1 MSFADLSPDVIFDVV
16 STTFQLPTVPVPTK
30 LPYKPDFEAFE
41 KFHKISGPWNDALLR
56 LKYRDINKTLF
67 DQVKID
73 FHSRELLLFPQQD
86 SKEYQHICCPLSFAE
101 DLSRIEKLR
110 TVTIAIDG
118 DDSTSGGTSAD
129 LKAIA
134 RLFHEPQELRIMNL
148 TKKHCLEGQFISLL
162 SHDFTDIRIE
172 DVRGQATA
180 LKKFLSRGL
189 RCPKLRYLEIIK
201 CDTYK
206 SLCNDLL
213 ENVKSGATRY
223 IILEQSSQK
232 FDIAFFQEV
241 IDWWQREGAGKER
254 FLKFALRRSDGKKLL
269 ETLGDT
275 LTSHSMRHNT
285 CEKSFVFVTMEN
297 CQSVRLE
304 MKVSNKTM

>member
-1 MSFADLSPDVIFDVV
+1 MSYSSETPKAYPYRIPVGILCTILSWVPLVLYVAIIKIFLTNKKFKGQISYLIMANLGIFDC
-16 STTFQLPTVPVPTK
+16 LIM
-30 LPYKPDFEAFE
+30 LDYA
-41 KFHKISGPWNDALLR
+41 ALGVF
-56 LKYRDINKTLF
+56 I
-67 DQVKID
+67 
-73 FHSRELLLFPQQD
+73 
-86 SKEYQHICCPLSFAE
+86 FAE
-101 DLSRIEKLR
+101 STFYPFIE
-110 TVTIAIDG
+110 T
-118 DDSTSGGTSAD
+118 
-129 LKAIA
+129 
-134 RLFHEPQELRIMNL
+134 
-148 TKKHCLEGQFISLL
+148 
-162 SHDFTDIRIE
+162 
-172 DVRGQATA
+172 
-180 LKKFLSRGL
+180 KFLSRGL
-189 RCPKLRYLEIIK
+189 KSPKLRYLEIIK

-206 SLCNDLL
+206 SLCDDLL

-297 CQSVRLE
+297 CQNVRLE

>member
-1 MSFADLSPDVIFDVV
+1 MSYSSETPKAYPYRIPVGILCTILSWVPLVLYVAIIKIFLTNKKFKGQISYLIMANLGIFDC
-16 STTFQLPTVPVPTK
+16 
-30 LPYKPDFEAFE
+30 
-41 KFHKISGPWNDALLR
+41 R
-56 LKYRDINKTLF
+56 
-67 DQVKID
+67 
-73 FHSRELLLFPQQD
+73 
-86 SKEYQHICCPLSFAE
+86 
-101 DLSRIEKLR
+101 
-110 TVTIAIDG
+110 
-118 DDSTSGGTSAD
+118 
-129 LKAIA
+129 
-134 RLFHEPQELRIMNL
+134 
-148 TKKHCLEGQFISLL
+148 
-162 SHDFTDIRIE
+162 
-172 DVRGQATA
+172 QATA

-189 RCPKLRYLEIIK
+189 KSPKLRYLEIIK

-206 SLCNDLL
+206 SLCDDLL

-297 CQSVRLE
+297 CQNVRLE